1 MKEESEPSI
10 ISAYGLRN
18 ATITRDGKVSDSE
31 IRHDVR
37 YLTEEY
43 GPMVLT
49 PGETL
54 DIINTKEKGELIYAK
69 IVTDNPYAN
78 VFLELDDFR
87 NDNAGE
93 TVAQLLYENRTSQV
107 EGQFYANDNG
117 SSQGFAMIYQ
127 PSVAATDYNYRIR
140 LQVRNDLRKSKANY
154 GFDLN
159 SQSKGNTPTPI
170 SPTHIGGG
178 SFTHPA
184 LAGAS
189 LDTLSKAMAN
199 PVGGTDYTVDSVINE
214 AVFNNDNIKLGKGNL
229 YAGIA
234 GKPLFRRDSSSLL
247 TSTSLRGIQKI
258 GGVQVLTSELAPAG
272 NTTTVSIALPAATNF
287 PGSQETPSTSLVTLS
302 SDGLGANSGFVVGE
316 KLFIR
321 IGDTVHFPGEI
332 TAITNATDSIKL
344 TVKPGLKS
352 AITTESHLPGLETTC
367 WGSVASQAQVS
378 PDILVKKV
386 IVKRKRLVSYEG

>member
-1 MKEESEPSI
+1 MEQESEPSI
-10 ISAYGLRN
+10 ISAYGLTN
-18 ATITRDGKVSDSE
+18 STITRDGKVSDSE

-43 GPMVLT
+43 GPMILT

-78 VFLELDDFR
+78 VFLELDDYR
-87 NDNAGE
+87 NDSSGE

-127 PSVAATDYNYRIR
+127 PSVGPTDYNYRIR

-159 SQSKGNTPTPI
+159 SQARGNAPTPI

-184 LAGAS
+184 LSGAS
-189 LDTLSKAMAN
+189 LDTISKAIAN
-199 PVGGTDYTVDSVINE
+199 PIGGTDYIVDSVINE
-214 AVFNNDNIKLGKGNL
+214 AVFNNENLKLGKGNL

-234 GKPLFRRDSSSLL
+234 GKPFFRRDKSALNST
-247 TSTSLRGIQKI
+247 TSPR
-258 GGVQVLTSELAPAG
+258 GVQKVNGIEVLAAEAA
-272 NTTTVSIALPAATNF
+272 NTTAVTSINFQMPAATNF
-287 PGSQETPSTSLVTLS
+287 PGSAETPSTSLITLTQ
-302 SDGLGANSGFVVGE
+302 DNLGDNSGFVAGE
-316 KLFIR
+316 RMFIR
-321 IGDTVHFPGEI
+321 IGDTIHFPGEV
-332 TAITNATDSIKL
+332 TNIALASGTIKL
-344 TVKPGLKS
+344 TVKPGFKN
-352 AITTESHLPGLETTC
+352 AVTTQTLNTGLETTC